1 MRDGPSRSLDRA
13 LRTSW
18 VGRRIGWLR
27 KTSPST
33 YTRLRAVY
41 ERLAAIGG
49 STNLA
54 AYQRRAVEQFL
65 GDTPSRLLAAG
76 VLEIG
81 SDVNGR
87 VVQELCA
94 QGIHRVVGI
103 NPALT
108 TADAERLAAN
118 LPPDSRI
125 EAVDLRSSGLQS
137 ETFGAIFSVAV
148 LEHLIEFD
156 VCLAEM
162 HRLLIPGGRV
172 YAAFGPVWSSSL
184 GHHVFADVNGVQLRH
199 WDPRLNPIED
209 HSHLLLSPA
218 EMLRH
223 IAAARS
229 PALAEAAVD
238 WIYASDNVN
247 RMFFEDYVAAFERSP
262 FDIVRLTTENEHVP
276 ARRLAAL
283 KAALPGRSVF
293 NVRNAVV
300 VLEKTR

>member
-13 LRTSW
+13 LRDSW

-27 KTSPST
+27 NKSPST

-41 ERLAAIGG
+41 QRLTAIGG
-49 STNLA
+49 SPDLA
-54 AYQRRAVEQFL
+54 AYQGRAVEQFL

-81 SDVNGR
+81 SDLNGR
-87 VVQELCA
+87 VLQRLSA
-94 QGIHRVVGI
+94 QGVQRVVGI

-108 TADAERLAAN
+108 ADDAERLSAN
-118 LPPDSRI
+118 LPPGYRI
-125 EAVDLRSSGLQS
+125 ETVDLRSSGLPAV
-137 ETFGAIFSVAV
+137 TFGAIFSVAV
-148 LEHLIEFD
+148 FEHLIEFD

-172 YAAFGPVWSSSL
+172 YAAFGPIWSSSL

-199 WDPRLNPIED
+199 WDPRLNPLED

-218 EMLRH
+218 EMLHH
-223 IAAARS
+223 IAAARNF
-229 PALAEAAVD
+229 ALAEEAVA
-238 WIYASDNVN
+238 WIYASDKVN
-247 RMFFEDYVAAFERSP
+247 RMFFEDYVAAFERSA
-262 FDIVRLTTENEHVP
+262 FDIVRLTTDNEHVP
-276 ARRLAAL
+276 AGRLAAL
-283 KAALPGRSVF
+283 KAAHPSRSVF

-300 VLEKTR
+300 VLEKAR